1 MDELKISPARFADA
15 DEILEV
21 QKLAFHSE
29 AEIHQ
34 NYTIPPLVQT
44 IKSIQEEFSDYRF
57 YKATMGKNIIASVKV
72 RILENNI
79 LQIGRLVVLPDYQN
93 RGIGKKLI
101 RFIENTY
108 EHVKAFELFTAEK
121 SIRNTSF
128 YKNLG
133 YIIKGKYTE
142 PGHSDIILLK
152 FVKNNTTNSN

>member
-1 MDELKISPARFADA
+1 MKISPARFTDA
-15 DEILEV
+15 DEILIV

-34 NYTIPPLVQT
+34 NYTISPLVQT
-44 IKSIQEEFSDYRF
+44 IKSIQKEFSEFRF
-57 YKATMGKNIIASVKV
+57 YKATIGKNIIASVKV
-72 RILENNI
+72 RMLENSI
-79 LQIGRLVVLPDYQN
+79 LQIGRLVVHPDYQN

-101 RFIENTY
+101 RFVEDTY
-108 EHVKAFELFTAEK
+108 KNVTAFELFTAEK

-142 PGHSDIILLK
+142 PGRSDIILLK
-152 FVKNNTTNSN
+152 FVKSNSTNDN